1 MIIVRSI
8 LLTLWIVVGVYAAG
22 AQSPSFDVKKIS
34 IQWEVIENDHQHK
47 PQFLSALTLTNKGK
61 TSLPASGWT
70 LYFNFARTVVPSS
83 VTGGVTIEHINGDL
97 FRLFPAEAFK
107 SIAPG
112 ASLRVEFVSSDWVVN
127 FTDAPA
133 GLYFIVDNQPA
144 TGITVTDYTIKPSTE
159 PKQYLRFPG
168 DKIGLMTPQLLYEQ
182 NKSVV
187 PVPAEKLI
195 KVFPTPI
202 SYRETSGSFT
212 LTPEVVIVPD
222 PAFQQEANY
231 LANELTGIIGK
242 KPLVTSE
249 PSGNKKAIFLK
260 HAEGAAEG
268 YHLTVASEGITISGS
283 SGHGVFNGIQSL
295 KTLLPPAAWARV
307 QSSIAI
313 PAVDVQDEPRFAH
326 RAFFLDVCRNFQSK
340 QQIYKLLDLMALYK
354 LNVLHL
360 HLNDDEGWRIEI
372 PSLPELT
379 QVGARRGH
387 TLDNKKFLQPSFGSG
402 PDVNN
407 PYGSGYYTKADY
419 IEILKYATERHIQV
433 IPEMETPGHARAA
446 VKSMDARYERL
457 LEEGQKN
464 EAEKYLLRD
473 PHDASVYKSVQGWND
488 NVMNVAIPSTYVF
501 LEKVVDEV
509 LAMYRE
515 AGAPISTIHFGGD
528 EVPAGV
534 WEKSPAYLAL
544 KASNPAIKS
553 TDDLWYYFFGKINT
567 MLRQRGLTLYGWEE
581 VAMRKT
587 QLDGKARYI
596 PNPDF
601 VGEGFQVDVWNNVL
615 GWGAEDL
622 AYRLANAGYK
632 VVLSCVTNLYFDMA
646 YYKAF
651 DEPGY
656 YWGAFVDIDKP
667 FYFIPYEYF
676 KNAKEDRFGS
686 PLDRSIFIGKER
698 LTDYGKANIV
708 GIQGLLW
715 SENVLGPERM
725 EYLILPKM
733 LGLAE
738 RAWAKDPDWAVEK
751 DEQKSQQ
758 LYAEAWSAFVSVAG
772 QRELPRLD
780 HYSGGYNYRIPVPG
794 AVVEN
799 GAVRVNLQL
808 PGFTIRYTTDGR
820 EPSVKSKIYNG
831 PITGKGAITLRAFN
845 TKGRGGKSTTIMNP

>member
-1 MIIVRSI
+1 MIIIRSV
-8 LLTLWIVVGVYAAG
+8 LLTLLFAVGVHAAE

-34 IQWEVIENDHQHK
+34 IQWEVIENNHQGK
-47 PQFLSALTLTNKGK
+47 PQFLSALTFTNKGK

-70 LYFNFARTVVPSS
+70 LYFNFIRAVVPSS
-83 VTGGVTIEHINGDL
+83 VTGGVTIEQVNGDL
-97 FRLFPAEAFK
+97 FRLFPTQTFEG
-107 SIAPG
+107 IAPG

-133 GLYFIVDNQPA
+133 GLYFVFDGQPA
-144 TGITVTDYTIKPSTE
+144 TGIAVTDYTIKPSTA

-182 NKSVV
+182 NKSVS
-187 PVPAEKLI
+187 VPAEKLI
-195 KVFPTPI
+195 KVFPTPT
-202 SYRETSGSFT
+202 SYRETTGSFT
-212 LTPEVVIVPD
+212 LTADVVIVPD

-231 LANELTGIIGK
+231 LANELAGILGK
-242 KPLVTSE
+242 KPVIAPPL
-249 PSGNKKAIFLK
+249 SGNTKAIFLK
-260 HAEGAAEG
+260 HADGAAEA
-268 YHLTVASEGITISGS
+268 YQLTVASEGITISGS
-283 SGHGVFNGIQSL
+283 SGHGIFNGIQSL
-295 KTLLPPAAWARV
+295 KTLLPPAAWSRV
-307 QSSIAI
+307 QPSIAI
-313 PAVDVQDEPRFAH
+313 PVVDVQDEPRFAH
-326 RAFFLDVCRNFQSK
+326 RAFLLDVCRNFQRK
-340 QQIYKLLDLMALYK
+340 QQILKLLDLMALYK

-379 QVGARRGH
+379 QIGARRGH

-407 PYGSGYYTKADY
+407 PYGSGYYTRADY
-419 IEILKYATERHIQV
+419 MEILKYATERHIAV

-446 VKSMDARYERL
+446 IKSMDARYERL
-457 LEEGQKN
+457 LKEGKKN
-464 EAEKYLLRD
+464 EAEKYLLHD
-473 PHDASVYKSVQGWND
+473 LQDASVYKSVQGWND

-501 LEKVVDEV
+501 WEKVVDEV

-515 AGAPISTIHFGGD
+515 AGAPIKTIHFGGD

-534 WEKSPAYLAL
+534 WEKSPAYHAL

-581 VAMRKT
+581 IAMRKT
-587 QLDGKARYI
+587 QLDGKSHYI

-601 VGEGFQVDVWNNVL
+601 VGEDFQVDVWNNVL

-667 FYFIPYEYF
+667 FYFIPYDYF
-676 KNAKEDRFGS
+676 KNAKEDKFGS

-708 GIQGLLW
+708 GLQGLLW
-715 SENVLGPERM
+715 SENILGPERM
-725 EYLILPKM
+725 EYMILPKM

-738 RAWAKDPDWAVEK
+738 RAWAKDPGWALEK

-758 LYAEAWSAFVSVAG
+758 LYAEAWSAFVSVVG

-780 HYSGGYNYRIPVPG
+780 YYSGGYNYRIPVPG

-831 PITGKGAITLRAFN
+831 PITNKGTIVLRAFN